1 MSFDGRR
8 FELAAGGY
16 RAAVAEVGAH
26 LAGLW
31 HDGSPVTVESPDDAL
46 PPKSTGAVL
55 LPWPN
60 RIAGGRYS
68 FDGVDYQLPL
78 TEPALG
84 NASHGLVKWVRWT
97 LERHA
102 PDSVTLAHD
111 LVPQTG
117 YPFELHF
124 EISYV
129 LDTRAGLTVQTV
141 ATNTGRAAAPFGA
154 GFHPYLD
161 LAGHPLDDAEL
172 LVPAAAVFDTD
183 EHQVPTG
190 SRPVAGTPFDL
201 RTIGPIGSRRLD
213 RGFGELTGSAA
224 VLRTATRGIEVRWD
238 AAYRYLQV
246 FTPPFITPGRNAV
259 AIEPMS
265 CPANAFNSGEG
276 LVRLEPGASWSGS
289 WGIGL
294 LEARAQPGRPSR

>member
-1 MSFDGRR
+1 MTFSGRR
-8 FELAAGGY
+8 YEIAAGPY
-16 RAAVAEVGAH
+16 RATLAEVGAN

-31 HDGSPVTVESPDDAL
+31 HDGSPVTVDAPPDGL

-78 TEPALG
+78 TEPAKL
-84 NASHGLVKWVRWT
+84 NASHGLVRFVRWT
-97 LERHA
+97 A
-102 PDSVTLAHD
+102 SQQDGSSVTLAHD

-117 YPFELHF
+117 YPFELRLQV
-124 EISYV
+124 SYQV
-129 LDTRAGLTVQTV
+129 LAADGLRVRATV
-141 ATNTGRAAAPFGA
+141 TNTGRSAAPFGA

-161 LAGHPLDDAEL
+161 LAGHELDTVEL
-172 LVPAAAVFDTD
+172 LVPAATVFDTD
-183 EHQVPTG
+183 ERQI
-190 SRPVAGTPFDL
+190 PVGRHPVEDTPFDL
-201 RTIGPIGSRRLD
+201 RTGRPLGSLRLD
-213 RGFGELTGSAA
+213 HGFADLSGSAA
-224 VLRTATRGIEVRWD
+224 VLRTEQRAVELSWD
-238 AAYRYLQV
+238 AAFGYLQV

-276 LVRLEPGASWSGS
+276 LVRLEPGQQWTGG
-289 WGIGL
+289 WGIRL
-294 LEARAQPGRPSR
+294 I

>member
-8 FELAAGGY
+8 YQIAAGGY
-16 RAAVAEVGAH
+16 RAVLAEVGAC

-31 HDGSPVTVESPDDAL
+31 HDGSPITVESPPEAL

-60 RIAGGRYS
+60 RIDGGRYR
-68 FDGVDYQLPL
+68 FDGVDYQLAL
-78 TEPALG
+78 TEPAKG
-84 NASHGLVKWVRWT
+84 NASHGLVKWVRWSA
-97 LERHA
+97 EQH
-102 PDSVTLAHD
+102 DGSSVTLTHD
-111 LVPQTG
+111 LAPQTG

-124 EISYV
+124 ELMYS
-129 LDTRAGLTVQTV
+129 LDAATGLRVRADV
-141 ATNTGRAAAPFGA
+141 TNTGRSVAPFGA

-161 LAGHPLDDAEL
+161 LADHDLDTAEL
-172 LVPAAAVFDTD
+172 LVPAAVVLDTD
-183 EHQVPTG
+183 ERSIPTG
-190 SRPVAGTPFDL
+190 SHRVQGTPFDL
-201 RTIGPIGSRRLD
+201 RTIRPIGSLRLD
-213 RGFGELTGSAA
+213 HGFAELTGSAA
-224 VLRTATRGIEVRWD
+224 VLRTEQRTVEVRWD

-276 LVRLEPGASWSGS
+276 LIRLEPGATWTGS
-289 WGIGL
+289 WGIRL
-294 LEARAQPGRPSR
+294 L

>member
-1 MSFDGRR
+1 MTFSGRR
-8 FELAAGGY
+8 YEIAAGPY
-16 RAAVAEVGAH
+16 RAALAEVGAN

-31 HDGSPVTVESPDDAL
+31 HDGSPVTVDSPPDGL

-78 TEPALG
+78 TEPAKL
-84 NASHGLVKWVRWT
+84 NASHGLVRFVRWS
-97 LERHA
+97 A
-102 PDSVTLAHD
+102 SQQDGSSVTLVHD

-117 YPFELHF
+117 YPFELRL
-124 EISYV
+124 EVSYR
-129 LDTRAGLTVQTV
+129 LAAEEGLRVQAAV
-141 ATNTGRAAAPFGA
+141 TNTGRSVAPFGA

-161 LAGHPLDDAEL
+161 LAEHELDTVEL
-172 LVPAAAVFDTD
+172 LVPAATVFDTD
-183 EHQVPTG
+183 DHQI
-190 SRPVAGTPFDL
+190 PVGRHPVEGTAFDL
-201 RTIGPIGSRRLD
+201 RTSRPIGSLRLD
-213 RGFGELTGSAA
+213 HGFADLTGSAA
-224 VLRTATRGIEVRWD
+224 VLRTEQRAVEVSWD
-238 AAYRYLQV
+238 GAYRYLQV

-276 LVRLEPGASWSGS
+276 LVRLEPGQQWTGG
-289 WGIGL
+289 WGIRL
-294 LEARAQPGRPSR
+294 I

>member
-1 MSFDGRR
+1 MSFNGARY
-8 FELAAGGY
+8 EITAGGY
-16 RAAVAEVGAH
+16 RAVLAEVGAQ

-31 HDGSPVTVESPDDAL
+31 HDGSPVTVETSPDAL

-78 TEPALG
+78 TEAALG
-84 NASHGLVKWVRWT
+84 NASHGLVRWVRWR
-97 LERHA
+97 LEQHDA
-102 PDSVTLAHD
+102 ESVTLAHD
-111 LVPQTG
+111 LVPQPG
-117 YPFELHF
+117 YPFELRLQV
-124 EISYV
+124 SYR
-129 LDTRAGLTVQTV
+129 LHAGAGLQVSTAV
-141 ATNTGRAAAPFGA
+141 TNTGRDAAPFGA

-161 LAGHPLDDAEL
+161 LADHELDTAEL
-172 LVPAAAVFDTD
+172 LVPAAAVFSTD
-183 EHQVPTG
+183 EHQIPTG
-190 SRPVAGTPFDL
+190 SLPVAGTAFDFQTL
-201 RTIGPIGSRRLD
+201 RPIGSQRLD
-213 RGFGELTGSAA
+213 HGFAELTGSAA
-224 VLRTATRGIEVRWD
+224 LLRTERRDIELRWD

-276 LVRLEPGASWSGS
+276 LIRLEPGAEWTGV
-289 WGIGL
+289 WGVGL
-294 LEARAQPGRPSR
+294 L

>member
-1 MSFDGRR
+1 MTFDGRR
-8 FELAAGGY
+8 YEIAAGAY
-16 RAAVAEVGAH
+16 RAQLAEVGAN

-31 HDGSPVTVESPDDAL
+31 HDGSPITVESPPDGL

-68 FDGVDYQLPL
+68 FDGVDHQLPV
-78 TEPALG
+78 TEPALL
-84 NASHGLVKWVRWT
+84 NASHGLVKWVRWNAG
-97 LERHA
+97 RQ
-102 PDSVTLAHD
+102 DGSSVTLTHD

-117 YPFELHF
+117 YPFELHV
-124 EISYV
+124 EVSYRLNADTGLQV
-129 LDTRAGLTVQTV
+129 LTSVTNAG
-141 ATNTGRAAAPFGA
+141 RSAAPFGA

-161 LAGHPLDDAEL
+161 LADHQLDTAEL
-172 LVPAAAVFDTD
+172 VVPAGAVFDTD
-183 EHQVPTG
+183 DHQIPTG
-190 SRPVAGTPFDL
+190 RRPVEGTPFDL
-201 RTIGPIGSRRLD
+201 RTIRPIGSLRLD
-213 RGFGELTGSAA
+213 HGFAELTGSAA
-224 VLRTATRGIEVRWD
+224 LLRTEQRSVEIRWD

-276 LVRLEPGASWSGS
+276 LIRLEPGDEWTGS

-294 LEARAQPGRPSR
+294 A

>member
-1 MSFDGRR
+1 MSLQGRR
-8 FELAAGGY
+8 FEIAAGGY
-16 RAAVAEVGAH
+16 RAELAEVGAS

-31 HDGSPVTVESPDDAL
+31 HGGSPVTVESPPDGL

-60 RIAGGRYS
+60 RVAGGRYR
-68 FDGVDYQLPL
+68 FDGTDYQLPL
-78 TEPALG
+78 TEPAKL
-84 NASHGLVKWVRWT
+84 NASHGLVKWVRWSAG
-97 LERHA
+97 RQ
-102 PDSVTLAHD
+102 DGSSVTLLHD

-117 YPFELHF
+117 YPFELHL
-124 EISYV
+124 EVTYS
-129 LDTRAGLTVQTV
+129 LDADTGLRVHTAV
-141 ATNTGRAAAPFGA
+141 TNTGRSAAPFGA

-161 LAGHPLDDAEL
+161 LAGHDYDSAEL

-183 EHQVPTG
+183 DHQIPIG
-190 SRPVAGTPFDL
+190 SRPVEGTPYDF
-201 RTIGPIGSRRLD
+201 RTIRPIGSVRLD
-213 RGFGELTGSAA
+213 HGFAELTGSAA
-224 VLRTATRGIEVRWD
+224 LLRTEQHSVELHWD

-276 LVRLEPGASWSGS
+276 LVTLKPGQDWTGS
-289 WGIGL
+289 WGIRL
-294 LEARAQPGRPSR
+294 V

>member
-1 MSFDGRR
+1 MTFDGRR
-8 FELAAGGY
+8 YEIAAGPY
-16 RAAVAEVGAH
+16 RAALAEVGAS

-31 HDGSPVTVESPDDAL
+31 HDGSPVTVESSPEAL

-78 TEPALG
+78 TEPAKQ
-84 NASHGLVKWVRWT
+84 NASHGLVRFVRWSAT
-97 LERHA
+97 SQHRS
-102 PDSVTLAHD
+102 SVTLAHD

-117 YPFELHF
+117 YPFELRL
-124 EISYV
+124 EVSYQLAAEEGLRV
-129 LDTRAGLTVQTV
+129 RATV
-141 ATNTGRAAAPFGA
+141 TNTGRSAAPFGA

-161 LAGHPLDDAEL
+161 LAGHELDTAEL
-172 LVPAAAVFDTD
+172 LVPAGTVLDTD
-183 EHQVPTG
+183 ERQIPIG
-190 SRPVAGTPFDL
+190 SHPVEGTPFDL
-201 RTIGPIGSRRLD
+201 RTSRPIGSRRLD
-213 RGFGELTGSAA
+213 HGFADLTGSAA
-224 VLRTATRGIEVRWD
+224 VLRTEQRAVEVSWD

-276 LVRLEPGASWSGS
+276 LIRLEPGQEWTGS
-289 WGIGL
+289 WGIRL
-294 LEARAQPGRPSR
+294 V